1 MGLDMFRYGL
11 TPQLF
16 INMSVRLFVIFCILP
31 IHEFAH
37 AYTAHKLGDDT
48 ARLSGRMTLNPL
60 AHVDPIG
67 ALMVIFVGFGY
78 AKAVPVNMRNF
89 KSRKQKQSMAIVS
102 FAGPASNVI
111 MALLLSFASNAL
123 YYLASPH
130 ESTFP
135 YYIMLL
141 LEIVAEINVT
151 LAVFNLIPIPPL
163 DGSRIMSVLI
173 PDKYYY
179 QVMKYERYIMLAVFA
194 MLFFGWLSTPIAI
207 VSGLLQTLI
216 DTITAYPF
224 TIIT

>member
-16 INMSVRLFVIFCILP
+16 INMAVRLFVIFCILP

-123 YYLASPH
+123 YYLASPQ

-141 LEIVAEINVT
+141 LEIAAEINVT

>member
-16 INMSVRLFVIFCILP
+16 INMAVRLFVIFCILP

-123 YYLASPH
+123 YYLVSPQ

-141 LEIVAEINVT
+141 LEIAAEINVT